1 MRLIARQF
9 SAFVVVGLIAA
20 VAHYGTLIGL
30 VEAKMMGPVP
40 ARLLGFV
47 AGAAVSYVLNRR
59 FAFDSDRPHREA
71 MWRFGVVA
79 VVGFILTGLIMA
91 VLTGAFAAPYLP
103 AQIFTTGVVLFWNFL
118 ANRYWTFSEP
128 PVP

>member
-40 ARLLGFV
+40 ATLLGFV

-91 VLTGAFAAPYLP
+91 VLTGTLAAPYLP